1 MNGNFLKLKTKS
13 RGLSDGLRVLGAL
26 SEALGSVPSTD
37 MKVRTVCHPSSR
49 RKEALFWPPREV
61 RASGILGNYRQINA
75 RRIKI
80 NNF

>member
-1 MNGNFLKLKTKS
+1 MKLKTKS

-37 MKVRTVCHPSSR
+37 IKVHTVCHSSSR
-49 RKEALFWPPREV
+49 RKEALFWPPRAEHA
-61 RASGILGNYRQINA
+61 RGILGNYRQINA
-75 RRIKI
+75 CRIKI